1 MNQDR
6 IRGGIKE
13 AVGRVQDAAGGLM
26 GDTRAQLN
34 GKFRQAAG
42 RAEGAYG
49 DTLEALEGS
58 VLERPLPALAV
69 ALAVGILVGLLAAR
83 RY

>member
-13 AVGRVQDAAGGLM
+13 AVGRAQDAAGGLI
-26 GDTRAQLN
+26 GDARMQLN
-34 GKFRQAAG
+34 GKFRQATG

-49 DTLEALEGS
+49 DTLGALEDS